1 MRYSTINQEQSIALN
16 LNYASKNFA
25 LTLVSFNDFGDL
37 KMGKK
42 KITRKIFLRTPIL
55 CCNKQC
61 GSVGCE

>member
-37 KMGKK
+37 KWE
-42 KITRKIFLRTPIL
+42 KIKSQGRFF
-55 CCNKQC
+55 
-61 GSVGCE
+61 